1 MKLCFP
7 FLLVAAASALGA
19 SDSPTVPAPRP
30 RLTDEM
36 RRSVENSAPTQGAAA
51 NGQKPSDGPVRMDPV
66 QVTGSYQAPPRTLEE
81 ESPPGLPFTLK
92 DGGTIFKSR
101 GSVFTTEL
109 QFKYNPAH
117 NGFDILK
124 ISF

>member
-19 SDSPTVPAPRP
+19 SDAPTVPAPRP

-36 RRSVENSAPTQGAAA
+36 RRSVENSAPSQGKETA
-51 NGQKPSDGPVRMDPV
+51 GQKPAESPVQMAPV
-66 QVTGSYQAPPRTLEE
+66 QVSGSYQPPPQTLEE
-81 ESPPGLPFTLK
+81 ESPPGLPFTWK
-92 DGGTIFKSR
+92 DGGTISKSR
-101 GSVFTTEL
+101 GSLFTTEL

-117 NGFDILK
+117 NGFDIFT